1 MEPPTYQRPGYDTD
15 LSDAEWE
22 LLKPLIYLPEAKRGR
37 GARRDPNSTRACL
50 DAIRYVLKTGCQWSL
65 LPKEFAPKSTVHDAL
80 STWTRQGLWER
91 LNAALR
97 PKARRKRHALT
108 DTNGLLLGVVVT
120 PASVQDRDGAKL
132 LLCMF
137 CHSFMGLLMIFA
149 DGVYAGKLEQFVQRM
164 GQLFGHG
171 ASFGLGIIK
180 KLADQ
185 QGFIVLPRRWVIERS
200 FGWLVKQRRLTRDH
214 EKNPRHHEAFVY
226 LAFIGVMTR
235 RLTTSA
241 VPSRRNQAKAHAAR
255 LAAQTPNPHTLVNMV
270 IHRID
275 S

>member
-1 MEPPTYQRPGYDTD
+1 MSCGYD
-15 LSDAEWE
+15 AG
-22 LLKPLIYLPEAKRGR
+22 K
-37 GARRDPNSTRACL
+37 
-50 DAIRYVLKTGCQWSL
+50 KTKG
-65 LPKEFAPKSTVHDAL
+65 
-80 STWTRQGLWER
+80 
-91 LNAALR
+91 
-97 PKARRKRHALT
+97 RKRHALT

-149 DGVYAGKLEQFVQRM
+149 DGGYAGKLEQFVQRM

-235 RLTTSA
+235 RLTASA
-241 VPSRRNQAKAHAAR
+241 VPPRHAATKPKPTLLDWLR
-255 LAAQTPNPHTLVNMV
+255 KRQTPTL
-270 IHRID
+270 
-275 S
+275 

>member
-1 MEPPTYQRPGYDTD
+1 MGAYQRRPAPQGASAAKKNASPSAAVIDSQSVKGGQLPALSCGYD
-15 LSDAEWE
+15 AG
-22 LLKPLIYLPEAKRGR
+22 KKIKG
-37 GARRDPNSTRACL
+37 
-50 DAIRYVLKTGCQWSL
+50 
-65 LPKEFAPKSTVHDAL
+65 
-80 STWTRQGLWER
+80 
-91 LNAALR
+91 
-97 PKARRKRHALT
+97 RKRHALT

-149 DGVYAGKLEQFVQRM
+149 DGGYTGKLEQFVQRM

-180 KLADQ
+180 KLEDQ
-185 QGFIVLPRRWVIERS
+185 KGFIVLPRRWVIERS

-226 LAFIGVMTR
+226 LAFIGVMAR
-235 RLTTSA
+235 RLTTNAAPPPRA
-241 VPSRRNQAKAHAAR
+241 VPKPKPTLLDWLCQR
-255 LAAQTPNPHTLVNMV
+255 QTPTL
-270 IHRID
+270 